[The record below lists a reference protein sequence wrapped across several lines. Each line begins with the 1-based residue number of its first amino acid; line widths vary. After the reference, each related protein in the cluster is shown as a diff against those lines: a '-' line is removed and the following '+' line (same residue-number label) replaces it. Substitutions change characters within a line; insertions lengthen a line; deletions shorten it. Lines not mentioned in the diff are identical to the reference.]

1 MEYILSSLLKLPQ
14 KVIVFVISQVYTG
27 ELCSANIRGIFGNM
41 FSIFLASG
49 IVLSYAMGAI
59 NNFRYYYIS
68 LVAVGIVAVFEV
80 FMFWLPETPRWLLSR
95 GYGEQA
101 EHVLLWL
108 RGKKI
113 ETKNELND
121 MKESLKQN
129 TSNSWKLFLK
139 RSILTPF
146 IYVVIIFAVQQG
158 GGINAITP
166 FAGTLFADAGVNNP
180 RYAAIYTVGGSGIIA
195 VICAIIL
202 IDFSGRKFLLAI
214 SGTGEIL
221 GLVMLGVHSF
231 ITRPSLCANSSM
243 TDVTDTMDRVCNPQ
257 YQYLAIFGV
266 IVFVL
271 MFTVGYNSVP
281 YVLISE
287 LLPLSV
293 RGKASGIATSVG
305 WICAALFNGFYLQV
319 RDLVRP
325 WFALWGLAAL
335 NVVTVLFVIFFIPE
349 TKGKS
354 LEELESRFVKKP
366 AVVKTTMI

>member
-49 IVLSYAMGAI
+49 VIINYALGAI

-80 FMFWLPETPRWLLSR
+80 LMVWLPETPRWLLSR
-95 GYGEQA
+95 GYGEQT

-113 ETKNELND
+113 KIKNELDD
-121 MKESLKQN
+121 MKESLKP
-129 TSNSWKLFLK
+129 NSWKLFLNK
-139 RSILTPF
+139 SILTPLV
-146 IYVVIIFAVQQG
+146 YVLIIFAMQQS

-166 FAGTLFADAGVNNP
+166 FAGTLFADAGVSNP
-180 RYAAIYTVGGSGIIA
+180 RYAAIYAVGGSGIIA
-195 VICAIIL
+195 AIISIVL
-202 IDFSGRKFLLAI
+202 IDFSGRKFLLVI

-221 GLVMLGVHSF
+221 GLVMLGAHSF

-243 TDVTDTMDRVCNPQ
+243 TNMTETMDMDTFCNPQ
-257 YQYLAIFGV
+257 YQSLAICGV

-271 MFTVGYNSVP
+271 TFTLGYNSVP

-305 WICAALFNGFYLQV
+305 WICAALFTGFYLQV
-319 RDLVRP
+319 RGLVRP

-366 AVVKTTMI
+366 AVVNTTMI